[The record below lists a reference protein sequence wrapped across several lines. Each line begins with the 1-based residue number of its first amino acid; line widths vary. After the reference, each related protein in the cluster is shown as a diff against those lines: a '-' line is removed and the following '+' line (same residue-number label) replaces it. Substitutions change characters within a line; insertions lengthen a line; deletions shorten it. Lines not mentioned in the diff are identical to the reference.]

1 MKKVTIWLLTFV
13 ILTCSVSYKTQTRS
27 RNSISKNVK
36 KATVTLQ
43 IYSGR
48 ENPKW
53 TLTDRQVNE
62 LLALLDNLSKSQPVA
77 LNDGLGY
84 TGFRVVLDEKG
95 TKTKREI
102 VAYRGQ
108 ILYRKDNSK
117 EYFTDSER
125 SLEKF
130 LLKTGDSTLGVPRT
144 KRIEQDIRSAPKNL
158 PANLP
163 RRKNE

>member
-1 MKKVTIWLLTFV
+1 MKNVTIWLLALL
-13 ILTCSVSYKTQTRS
+13 ILSCSLNYKTQTRS
-27 RNSISKNVK
+27 RNSTLKSVK
-36 KATVTLQ
+36 RATVTLQ

-53 TLTDRQVNE
+53 NLTGKQVNE
-62 LLALLDNLSKSQPVA
+62 LLALLDNLSKSQPIIF
-77 LNDGLGY
+77 NGGLGY
-84 TGFRVVLDEKG
+84 TGFRVALDKNG

-102 VAYRGQ
+102 IAYRGQ

-130 LLKTGDSTLGVPRT
+130 LLKTGDSTPGVKRT
-144 KRIEQDIRSAPKNL
+144 KRIEDEINSSPKNY
-158 PANLP
+158 PTNLP